1 MPRPLPTRD
10 RTTRRLVLHP
20 FRRRDAEPLVRAVH
34 DSLDDLTRW
43 LPWAHRGYGRGD
55 AIRFI
60 RDSGAAWTEGRA
72 FDFAIRSPEQPK
84 AHLGNVSVWH
94 TSRREQAGEIG
105 YWVRTDLSGE
115 GIGTEVTARAL
126 QIGFEELEY
135 HKIILRIAAGNER
148 SDKIAKRLGFNYDGM
163 LRHEVRVG
171 DEWLDH
177 SVWSV
182 LETEWPGIKSQ
193 LLSDGVLVEK

>member
-1 MPRPLPTRD
+1 MHDAIRASLPE
-10 RTTRRLVLHP
+10 LVQ
-20 FRRRDAEPLVRAVH
+20 
-34 DSLDDLTRW
+34 W
-43 LPWAHRGYGRGD
+43 LPWAVGYDRSVSQ
-55 AIRFI
+55 RFV
-60 RDSGAAWTEGRA
+60 RESASAWNDGRA
-72 FDFAIRSPEQPK
+72 FDFAIRLPEEPDL
-84 AHLGNVSVWH
+84 HVGNVSVWP
-94 TSRREQAGEIG
+94 TSAPNRTGEIG

-182 LETEWPGIKSQ
+182 LETEWPGIKRQ